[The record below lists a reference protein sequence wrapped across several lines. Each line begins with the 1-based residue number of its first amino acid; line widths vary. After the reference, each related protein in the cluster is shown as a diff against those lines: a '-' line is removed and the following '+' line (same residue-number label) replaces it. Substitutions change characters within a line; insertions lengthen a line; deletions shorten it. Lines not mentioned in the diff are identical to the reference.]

1 VILEYLCAGEHPLR
15 IGPVPEQ
22 QGDLFL
28 GQCVAQLLRPFVE
41 NGPGRPAEVSQALA
55 GHVTQQLGAVT
66 GQRARGRQKLLHG
79 RRLAVRSAQQIGQGG
94 GGGGRLVRV
103 RRR

>member
-1 VILEYLCAGEHPLR
+1 
-15 IGPVPEQ
+15 
-22 QGDLFL
+22 
-28 GQCVAQLLRPFVE
+28 
-41 NGPGRPAEVSQALA
+41 
-55 GHVTQQLGAVT
+55 VTQQLGAVT